1 MSLHSFSWNTGS
13 EAQQPPRTPW
23 VHTSDLSA
31 GMASLPRHPPRAR
44 ASTGGV
50 WMPPSPSRER
60 QVHPGADSLMRKRKH
75 REEKALVQGPCQT
88 LGTGSHLAACSLC
101 LSEQQGSVWD
111 GYGGTGP
118 WTCPWSCSASGKL
131 ASILQ
136 AKLQSCAGAS
146 VKMLNISRDKLE
158 PEASE
163 LLTMKERSK
172 HSGATVQG
180 GQEKDSW
187 LLGA

>member
-1 MSLHSFSWNTGS
+1 
-13 EAQQPPRTPW
+13 
-23 VHTSDLSA
+23 
-31 GMASLPRHPPRAR
+31 MASLPRRPPQAG

-50 WMPPSPSRER
+50 WMPPSPSWER
-60 QVHPGADSLMRKRKH
+60 QVRPGADPLMRKQKH
-75 REEKALVQGPCQT
+75 REEKALVRGP
-88 LGTGSHLAACSLC
+88 LPDTGAQSLC

-118 WTCPWSCSASGKL
+118 WMCPWSCSASGEL

-163 LLTMKERSK
+163 LPTMKERNK
-172 HSGATVQG
+172 HSGATVEAEDKRKSPG
-180 GQEKDSW
+180 FW
-187 LLGA
+187 GA